1 MKVGN
6 ATNGDATN
14 AMMFE
19 PGEAKIEGRVSVVIP
34 AYNVSAFLE
43 ETLQSVFRQTVRP
56 HEVLIIND
64 GSPDTAALEAV
75 LAPFGDRVR
84 YIVQENR
91 GPSAARNRGIDAATG
106 DFIAFLDGDDIWLPE
121 YLATQLDF
129 LHSHATYDLVYCNA
143 VFFGDS
149 VYAGKEYMTVC
160 PSAGEADSAA
170 LIARRCHVF
179 TSVMGRASALRA
191 FRFDETLWSS
201 EDFECWL
208 RISAAGHKI
217 GYHRKILVRY
227 RRRPT
232 SLSAD
237 LTSMAQ
243 AKLRALNK
251 SLALWPETS
260 KEVGLLR
267 SAIAQK
273 TAELETMRGKLA
285 LKANDAEKAI
295 EHLERANLFYKSVKL
310 RAVVALVQY
319 APILVRSVY
328 SLRERMVRSYR
339 GSN

>member
-1 MKVGN
+1 MLVEN
-6 ATNGDATN
+6 ATNGDATR
-14 AMMFE
+14 AMMSARE
-19 PGEAKIEGRVSVVIP
+19 EAKIEGRVSVVIP

-43 ETLQSVFRQTVRP
+43 KTLHSVFSQTVQP
-56 HEVLIIND
+56 HEVIIVND
-64 GSPDTAALEAV
+64 GSPDTAELEAV
-75 LAPFGDRVR
+75 LAPFGERVR

-91 GPSAARNRGIDAATG
+91 GASAARNRGVDVAT
-106 DFIAFLDGDDIWLPE
+106 GDDIWLPE
-121 YLATQLDF
+121 YLATQIEF
-129 LHSHATYDLVYCNA
+129 LHSHEAYDLVYCNA

-149 VYAGKEYMTVC
+149 VYAGQEYMAVC
-160 PSAGEADSAA
+160 PSTGEADSAA
-170 LIARRCHVF
+170 LIASRCHVF
-179 TSVMGRASALRA
+179 ISLMGRASALKA

-227 RRRPT
+227 RRRPE
-232 SLSAD
+232 SLSAN

-243 AKLRALNK
+243 AKLRALTK

-260 KEVGLLR
+260 EEVSLLR
-267 SAIAQK
+267 SAIARK

-285 LKANDAEKAI
+285 LQANDAGAAI

-310 RAVVALVQY
+310 RVVVALLRY
-319 APILVRSVY
+319 APALVRSVS
-328 SLRERMVRSYR
+328 SLRERRFRSYR